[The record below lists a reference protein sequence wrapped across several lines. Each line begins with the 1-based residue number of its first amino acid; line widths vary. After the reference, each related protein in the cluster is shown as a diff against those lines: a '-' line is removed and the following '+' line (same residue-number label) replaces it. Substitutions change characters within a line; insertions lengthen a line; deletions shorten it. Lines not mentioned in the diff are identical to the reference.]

1 MLWNKLYRRSLFQHL
16 RYAPGKRYED
26 QFLLPH
32 LLAQCKTIACLAA
45 PGYRYVQRS
54 GSIMAQGSSRTYLDR
69 PEYLLDWCAYF
80 TQKGDALRAEG
91 LLNDAIQNLAE
102 KQCFD
107 LSTPA
112 QQARYR
118 AACRACADS
127 YTALAAATGQR
138 SMRLRAAL
146 LRIGLPAYQA
156 FLKHK
161 T

>member
-1 MLWNKLYRRSLFQHL
+1 M
-16 RYAPGKRYED
+16 
-26 QFLLPH
+26 
-32 LLAQCKTIACLAA
+32 
-45 PGYRYVQRS
+45 QRS

-118 AACRACADS
+118 AACRAWAAVREELRQAARTPFCVRPWTWSRMRAMRGETT
-127 YTALAAATGQR
+127 TAVPGRT
-138 SMRLRAAL
+138 RAG
-146 LRIGLPAYQA
+146 IW
-156 FLKHK
+156 
-161 T
+161 

>member
-1 MLWNKLYRRSLFQHL
+1 MLNVH
-16 RYAPGKRYED
+16 A
-26 QFLLPH
+26 
-32 LLAQCKTIACLAA
+32 
-45 PGYRYVQRS
+45 
-54 GSIMAQGSSRTYLDR
+54 
-69 PEYLLDWCAYF
+69 
-80 TQKGDALRAEG
+80 
-91 LLNDAIQNLAE
+91 DAIVVD
-102 KQCFD
+102 C
-107 LSTPA
+107 
-112 QQARYR
+112 QQHR

>member
-1 MLWNKLYRRSLFQHL
+1 MCALIYRAARGKPFGFPLKITAFRSAFARETRELLQVVLRRQKLRHQH
-16 RYAPGKRYED
+16 
-26 QFLLPH
+26 
-32 LLAQCKTIACLAA
+32 
-45 PGYRYVQRS
+45 
-54 GSIMAQGSSRTYLDR
+54 
-69 PEYLLDWCAYF
+69 
-80 TQKGDALRAEG
+80 
-91 LLNDAIQNLAE
+91 
-102 KQCFD
+102 
-107 LSTPA
+107 
-112 QQARYR
+112 R

>member
-1 MLWNKLYRRSLFQHL
+1 MDI
-16 RYAPGKRYED
+16 G
-26 QFLLPH
+26 
-32 LLAQCKTIACLAA
+32 
-45 PGYRYVQRS
+45 
-54 GSIMAQGSSRTYLDR
+54 
-69 PEYLLDWCAYF
+69 
-80 TQKGDALRAEG
+80 
-91 LLNDAIQNLAE
+91 
-102 KQCFD
+102 
-107 LSTPA
+107 
-112 QQARYR
+112 

>member
-1 MLWNKLYRRSLFQHL
+1 MPRANGMRISSCCPTCWHSAK
-16 RYAPGKRYED
+16 P
-26 QFLLPH
+26 LP
-32 LLAQCKTIACLAA
+32 AWPRPATATW
-45 PGYRYVQRS
+45 
-54 GSIMAQGSSRTYLDR
+54 SSRTYLDR

-112 QQARYR
+112 QRARYR

>member
-1 MLWNKLYRRSLFQHL
+1 MEQ
-16 RYAPGKRYED
+16 
-26 QFLLPH
+26 
-32 LLAQCKTIACLAA
+32 TIAYQCPNCGA
-45 PGYRYVQRS
+45 
-54 GSIMAQGSSRTYLDR
+54 
-69 PEYLLDWCAYF
+69 
-80 TQKGDALRAEG
+80 G
-91 LLNDAIQNLAE
+91 LKFNAE

-112 QQARYR
+112 QRARYR
-118 AACRACADS
+118 ADCRACADS

>member
-1 MLWNKLYRRSLFQHL
+1 MCIRDR
-16 RYAPGKRYED
+16 
-26 QFLLPH
+26 
-32 LLAQCKTIACLAA
+32 
-45 PGYRYVQRS
+45 
-54 GSIMAQGSSRTYLDR
+54 GSSRTYLDR

>member
-1 MLWNKLYRRSLFQHL
+1 
-16 RYAPGKRYED
+16 
-26 QFLLPH
+26 
-32 LLAQCKTIACLAA
+32 
-45 PGYRYVQRS
+45 
-54 GSIMAQGSSRTYLDR
+54 MAQGSSRTYLDR

-102 KQCFD
+102 KQHFD

-112 QQARYR
+112 QKARYR

-127 YTALAAATGQR
+127 YAALAAVTGQR
-138 SMRLRAAL
+138 SMHLRAAL
-146 LRIGLPAYQA
+146 LRMGLPAYQA

>member
-1 MLWNKLYRRSLFQHL
+1 
-16 RYAPGKRYED
+16 
-26 QFLLPH
+26 
-32 LLAQCKTIACLAA
+32 
-45 PGYRYVQRS
+45 
-54 GSIMAQGSSRTYLDR
+54 MAQGSSRTYLDR

-127 YTALAAATGQR
+127 YTALAAAHGAALDASAR
-138 SMRLRAAL
+138 RAAAH
-146 LRIGLPAYQA
+146 RSARLPSL
-156 FLKHK
+156 LKHK